1 MRLRINSSSAA
12 LAPMRPRLVASLLG
26 ASGLL
31 LAAFGFLRSSP
42 AHMCRAV
49 FAPVCGAD
57 GSTYGNACKA
67 RAAGVAAYSDGACAG
82 VAATSTLTSTHALTP
97 TLTPKPMLAPARMP
111 TATPTPTPTPAPAPT
126 PTLRLLD
133 GCGWSPGALVA
144 FGVTVAPAAGHFLS
158 VGRDVVSDN
167 PCWLHAV
174 PLQVN

>member
-1 MRLRINSSSAA
+1 
-12 LAPMRPRLVASLLG
+12 MRPRLVASLLG
-26 ASGLL
+26 AAGLL
-31 LAAFGFLRSSP
+31 LAAVGFLRSSP
-42 AHMCRAV
+42 AHVCRAV
-49 FAPVCGAD
+49 FAPVCGDD

-82 VAATSTLTSTHALTP
+82 VAATSTHALTP

-111 TATPTPTPTPAPAPT
+111 TATPTPTPTPTPVPAPT

-158 VGRDVVSDN
+158 VGLDVVSDN
-167 PCWLHAV
+167 PCWLQAV
-174 PLQVN
+174 PLQVSSH